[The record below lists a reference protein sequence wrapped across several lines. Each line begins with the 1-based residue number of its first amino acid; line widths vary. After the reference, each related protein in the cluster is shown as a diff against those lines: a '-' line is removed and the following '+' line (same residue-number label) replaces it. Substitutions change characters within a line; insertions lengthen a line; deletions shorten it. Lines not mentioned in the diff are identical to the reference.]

1 MRPDEHLRDTTISTE
16 IVVADTSQLNYLV
29 QIRCDFLL
37 PSLYQRVIAPPSV
50 VVELSQ
56 SGAPHDV
63 ATWAKSLPA
72 WVEVVVLT
80 TEPDAKLSL
89 LGPGE
94 RDAIQLAIEL
104 SASRVLIDEEQGRQ
118 EARSRGFLIVGT
130 VGVLVAGEKAGL
142 IDARSAFD
150 RLVNET
156 TFRTTAL
163 LRQQFLDALSNP
175 KREG

>member
-1 MRPDEHLRDTTISTE
+1 M
-16 IVVADTSQLNYLV
+16 
-29 QIRCDFLL
+29 
-37 PSLYQRVIAPPSV
+37 
-50 VVELSQ
+50 
-56 SGAPHDV
+56 
-63 ATWAKSLPA
+63 
-72 WVEVVVLT
+72 LT